1 MSRFGNNQICGHCN
15 KTKSKNLTSNNKKL
29 KIANCCCSCKFLID
43 RELENTFGATFHKIL
58 IKNF

>member
-29 KIANCCCSCKFLID
+29 KIANCCCSCKFLIISTYVIK
-43 RELENTFGATFHKIL
+43 TFKEAYDVFL
-58 IKNF
+58 NL